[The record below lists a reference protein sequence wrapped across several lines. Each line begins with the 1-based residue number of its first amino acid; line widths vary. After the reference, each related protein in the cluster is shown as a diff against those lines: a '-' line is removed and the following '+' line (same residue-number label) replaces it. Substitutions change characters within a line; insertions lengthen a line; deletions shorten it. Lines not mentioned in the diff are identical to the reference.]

1 MKTRTVFAGVLA
13 LSLAASVA
21 LSYRIAANEGES
33 TLEETMW
40 IVSPRAARYSSLGY
54 TGLAADIYWTRAV
67 QYFGGKHRQRSQ
79 QYKLLKPL
87 LDLATD
93 LDPQLTIAYYFGS
106 FFLAQA
112 PPEGAGDPD
121 AAAALVEKGI
131 RNNPDEWRLYYHL
144 GIIQYIERHDYTAA
158 AEAFERGAQH
168 PNAAPWLRVMA
179 AAMRERS
186 GDVSTAAYLWKQI
199 FENSEDKNIK
209 LNALKHLASLRVDE
223 DVRHLEEYIAQYQQ
237 RHGRAPTSFRELA
250 EFGLNGTPLDPAG
263 QPYVLRNGHVEVHD
277 TKDFPFITRGLP
289 PGQKPQSTPLP

>member
-1 MKTRTVFAGVLA
+1 LWI
-13 LSLAASVA
+13 AS
-21 LSYRIAANEGES
+21 
-33 TLEETMW
+33 
-40 IVSPRAARYSSLGY
+40 PKAARYSSLGY

-87 LDLATD
+87 LNLSTD

-121 AAAALVEKGI
+121 AAAELVEKGI

-158 AEAFERGAQH
+158 AEAFEQGAKH
-168 PNAAPWLRVMA
+168 PNAAPWLKVMA

-186 GDVSTAAYLWKQI
+186 GDVNTAAYLWKQI
-199 FENSEDKNIK
+199 FDNSDDKNIK
-209 LNALKHLASLRVDE
+209 ANALKHLASLRVDE
-223 DVRHLEEYIAQYQQ
+223 DIRHLDEFVAQYQQ
-237 RHGRAPTSFRELA
+237 RHGRAPTSFRDLA
-250 EFGLNGTPLDPAG
+250 EFGLGGTPLDPSG
-263 QPYVLRNGHVEVHD
+263 QPYVLRNGQVEVRD
-277 TKDFPFITRGLP
+277 MKDFPFITRGLP
-289 PGQKPQSTPLP
+289 PGAKSRLPLP